1 MRSRSAGRRGRIGG
15 CRVVER
21 TPHGLLLVDD
31 DGAEF
36 TGRRLRRRE
45 AEVVRESPV
54 ARLPADRHRE
64 ALVRIVPSRGRCA
77 VVATPSTVATGE
89 QLLTSERPLR
99 LGAAITLLGPVI
111 GAVRSAGALG
121 VHLAPTAA
129 DIGLTS
135 DGRPLLLLTTPSV
148 PSARETRAALQR
160 LITQVGE
167 HCAELPVTLLTEQG
181 DLLALE
187 GRLYGL
193 ADPEGI
199 GDVRLRAGMITTPVR
214 RQQDRTLASAA
225 RHRRRHPLDGWR
237 SRLQDVV
244 VRRRGPLLAAAI
256 IVLGAVV
263 AGVLGTSPAGRPDH
277 PRAPIAASPSRGPA
291 PEPPAMPASS
301 GGLPSSPE
309 PTGRV
314 PVAAEAEAAAH
325 LLVEAALACSDA
337 DCRRA
342 LTTAESP
349 LRTSAGA
356 LAERLPAQAGVG
368 VILADVNGSS
378 AVVDLETAPGMTAAS
393 VLIMRT
399 EAGWLIRDVYAG
411 AAP

>member
-1 MRSRSAGRRGRIGG
+1 MRSRSAGRRSKIGG
-15 CRVVER
+15 YRVVER
-21 TPHGLLLVDD
+21 TPRGLVLVNE
-31 DGAEF
+31 DGSEF
-36 TGRRLRRRE
+36 AGRRLRPRE
-45 AEVVRESPV
+45 AEAVRESPM
-54 ARLPADRHRE
+54 ARLPAHRHRE
-64 ALVRIVPSRGRCA
+64 AIVGIVPSRGRRV

-89 QLLTSERPLR
+89 QLLAGERPLR

-111 GAVRSAGALG
+111 GAVRSAGAVG

-135 DGRPLLLLTTPSV
+135 EGRPVLLLTTPSV
-148 PSARETRAALQR
+148 PSPRETRAALRR
-160 LITQVGE
+160 LLTEVSVR
-167 HCAELPVTLLTEQG
+167 CAELPVTLLLEQG

-199 GDVRLRAGMITTPVR
+199 GLVRLSAGTTTTSVR
-214 RQQDRTLASAA
+214 RREHTRSSAA

-237 SRLQDVV
+237 SRVQDVA
-244 VRRRGPLLAAAI
+244 VRRRGPLLAAAVI
-256 IVLGAVV
+256 MLGAVI
-263 AGVLGTSPAGRPDH
+263 AGVLGTPPSGRADH
-277 PRAPIAASPSRGPA
+277 SRTPTTASPSRSPVS
-291 PEPPAMPASS
+291 EPPATQAPFVGM
-301 GGLPSSPE
+301 PSSPGSA
-309 PTGRV
+309 GRAQT
-314 PVAAEAEAAAH
+314 PAEAEEAAH

-349 LRTSAGA
+349 LRTAADA
-356 LAERLPAQAGVG
+356 LAEHLPAGVG
-368 VILADVNGSS
+368 VGVVLADVNGSS
-378 AVVDLETAPGMTAAS
+378 AVVDLETAPGTTAAS
-393 VLIMRT
+393 VLIIRT

>member
-36 TGRRLRRRE
+36 TGRRLGWRE
-45 AEVVRESPV
+45 AEMVRDSPV
-54 ARLPADRHRE
+54 ARLPAHRHRE
-64 ALVRIVPSRGRCA
+64 ALVRIVPSRSRRA
-77 VVATPSTVATGE
+77 VVATPSTVGTGE

-111 GAVRSAGALG
+111 GAVRSAEALG

-148 PSARETRAALQR
+148 RSTRETRAALRR

-214 RQQDRTLASAA
+214 RQERARASAA
-225 RHRRRHPLDGWR
+225 RHRRRHPLDSWR

-263 AGVLGTSPAGRPDH
+263 AGVLGTSPSGRPDH
-277 PRAPIAASPSRGPA
+277 PRAPIAASPSRSPA
-291 PEPPAMPASS
+291 PEPPAMPTSS
-301 GGLPSSPE
+301 RGVPSSPE

-314 PVAAEAEAAAH
+314 PMPAEVEAAAH

>member
-1 MRSRSAGRRGRIGG
+1 M
-15 CRVVER
+15 
-21 TPHGLLLVDD
+21 
-31 DGAEF
+31 
-36 TGRRLRRRE
+36 
-45 AEVVRESPV
+45 
-54 ARLPADRHRE
+54 
-64 ALVRIVPSRGRCA
+64 RIVPSRGRRA
-77 VVATPSTVATGE
+77 VVATPSTVTTGE

-111 GAVRSAGALG
+111 GAVRSAEALG

-148 PSARETRAALQR
+148 PSARETCAALRR

-199 GDVRLRAGMITTPVR
+199 GDVRLRTGMITTLVR
-214 RQQDRTLASAA
+214 RQERTLASAA

-244 VRRRGPLLAAAI
+244 VRRRGPLLAAAV

-263 AGVLGTSPAGRPDH
+263 AGVLGTSPSGRPDH
-277 PRAPIAASPSRGPA
+277 PRAPIAASPSRSAA

>member
-36 TGRRLRRRE
+36 TARRLRRRE

-54 ARLPADRHRE
+54 ARLPAHRHRE
-64 ALVRIVPSRGRCA
+64 ALVRIVPSRGRRA
-77 VVATPSTVATGE
+77 VVATPSTVTTGE
-89 QLLTSERPLR
+89 QLLTLERPLR
-99 LGAAITLLGPVI
+99 LGAAITFLGPVI
-111 GAVRSAGALG
+111 GAVRSAEALG

-148 PSARETRAALQR
+148 PSARETCAALRR

-199 GDVRLRAGMITTPVR
+199 GDVRLRAGMITTLVR
-214 RQQDRTLASAA
+214 RQERTLASAA

-244 VRRRGPLLAAAI
+244 VRRRGPLLAAAV

-263 AGVLGTSPAGRPDH
+263 AGVLGTSPSGRPDH
-277 PRAPIAASPSRGPA
+277 PRAPIAASPSRSAA

-301 GGLPSSPE
+301 GGLPSLPE
-309 PTGRV
+309 PTGTV